1 MPGKPPPDCS
11 SPDLRLLLLL
21 VAAVALARLATLGMY
36 PLMDTTEARYAEI
49 ARRMAEFGDW
59 VTPWIGEGVPFW
71 GKPPLS
77 FWMTAASFETMGVG
91 AFAARLP
98 HWLCGVAIAWLVWR
112 WCGRRSRREAVYAVA
127 LTASSALFFAA
138 AGAVMTDMAFAL
150 GLALAMRG
158 FWLGLHETGSRRL
171 REQSLFFLGITLGLL
186 AKGPLTLLLAGAPIA
201 VWTLASGNGRRV
213 LGGMPWAMGTL
224 AVLAAALPWYLLA
237 EWRTPGFLE
246 YFLVGEHWSRFTV
259 PGWSGDLYGHS
270 HAFARG
276 TIWLFVLL
284 AFMPWTV
291 LLPAAAWRWRRAA
304 KPANPADRPLAGY
317 LVCWALAPCILFTM
331 SGNILW
337 TYVLPAVPA
346 FAMLTAIAL
355 TRLPRERVERRLLP
369 AGLVATGVTGLALV
383 IAFNAGGWDEE
394 TSTKTLVREY
404 ESRRSDGEALV
415 FFRKRPLSG
424 SFYSDGQAEQVM
436 SLADLH
442 ARLARGPAY
451 VAVKEKHADRVPE
464 GIEAG
469 LRSVAR
475 IGAYELF
482 YSSPETQQAL
492 ARARPSQ

>member
-1 MPGKPPPDCS
+1 MPGVPKPDRS
-11 SPDLRLLLLL
+11 SPELRLLLLL

-49 ARRMAEFGDW
+49 ARRMAELGDW

-77 FWMTAASFETMGVG
+77 FWMTATSFETLGVG

-98 HWLCGVAIAWLVWR
+98 HWLCAVAIAWLVWR
-112 WCGRRSRREAVYAVA
+112 WANRRSRREAVYALA
-127 LTASSALFFAA
+127 LTASSALFFAT
-138 AGAVMTDMAFAL
+138 AGSVMTDMAFAL

-171 REQSLFFLGITLGLL
+171 REQALFFLGIALGLL
-186 AKGPLTLLLAGAPIA
+186 AKGPLALVLAGVPIA
-201 VWTLASGNGRRV
+201 AWAIASGNCRRA
-213 LGGMPWAMGTL
+213 LGGMPWVTGAL
-224 AVLAAALPWYLLA
+224 SVLVVALPWYVYA
-237 EWRTPGFLE
+237 ELRTPGFLE
-246 YFLVGEHWSRFTV
+246 YFLVGEHWNRFLE

-276 TIWLFVLL
+276 TIWLFALL

-291 LLPAAAWRWRRAA
+291 LLPAAAWRWRNAAAPA
-304 KPANPADRPLAGY
+304 KPEDRLLSSYLA
-317 LVCWALAPCILFTM
+317 CWALAPCVLFTL

-337 TYVLPAVPA
+337 TYFLPGVPA
-346 FAMLTAIAL
+346 LAMLTAIAL

-383 IAFNAGGWDEE
+383 MAFNTGGWDEE

-475 IGAYELF
+475 IGEYQLF
-482 YSSPETQQAL
+482 YSSPATRQAL
-492 ARARPSQ
+492 APARPSQ